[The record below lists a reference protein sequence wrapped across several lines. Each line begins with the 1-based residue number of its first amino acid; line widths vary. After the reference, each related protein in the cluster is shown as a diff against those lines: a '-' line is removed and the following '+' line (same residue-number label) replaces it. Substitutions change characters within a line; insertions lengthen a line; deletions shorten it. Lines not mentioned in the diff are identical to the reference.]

1 MFNKHSRSR
10 YAVASQHSSIAV
22 FFLAS
27 SGVADWAEVLPVHL
41 CPEWAFIAK
50 QLLLCS

>member
-10 YAVASQHSSIAV
+10 YAVASHHSSIAA

-27 SGVADWAEVLPVHL
+27 SAFADWAEVRLVRIW
-41 CPEWAFIAK
+41 PEWASIA
-50 QLLLCS
+50 